1 MGGNDSMPRSRPGE
15 GLARTVSAVQAA
27 RIRRIAQA
35 PALWRTASGSPISQA
50 VGSPSMQVRNPAVLE
65 AIAQRRPLRLNLGA
79 GRRGSDDTFA
89 VDLVALPASTSSP
102 I

>member
-1 MGGNDSMPRSRPGE
+1 
-15 GLARTVSAVQAA
+15 
-27 RIRRIAQA
+27 
-35 PALWRTASGSPISQA
+35 
-50 VGSPSMQVRNPAVLE
+50 MQVRNPAVLE